1 MKILASIVPDDACLF
16 DVAQS
21 AAGSHLHLL
30 SNGRR
35 AVLSPVLLKGWTR
48 VDVRSKAAGQAI
60 PPRLKE
66 TNHV

>member
-1 MKILASIVPDDACLF
+1 MTSITTLVPDDAELF
-16 DVAQS
+16 AVAQS
-21 AAGSHLHLL
+21 AAGRHLHLL

-48 VDVRSKAAGQAI
+48 IDVRSKAAGQAI

-66 TNHV
+66 ANHV

>member
-1 MKILASIVPDDACLF
+1 MTRITTLVPDDAELF
-16 DVAQS
+16 TLAQS
-21 AAGSHLHLL
+21 PAGSHLHLL

-60 PPRLKE
+60 QPRLKE
-66 TNHV
+66 ANHV